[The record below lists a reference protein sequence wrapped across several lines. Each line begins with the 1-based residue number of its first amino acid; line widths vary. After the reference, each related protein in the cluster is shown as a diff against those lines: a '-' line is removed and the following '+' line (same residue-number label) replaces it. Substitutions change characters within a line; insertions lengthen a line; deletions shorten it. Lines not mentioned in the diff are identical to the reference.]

1 MVKEEFDKK
10 INKYPTD
17 FDEKASKIAV
27 KEVEKKLMNLRTID
41 KQKLVPPPFKEPPQ
55 WLPKSLYDEIDSI
68 IKQYDY
74 SITNPYE
81 SYYLKLARIRYSQNP
96 DLYKPKSMLEDKK
109 MNKKEWNEYLNRIKV
124 SINSLVLITDE
135 SMKDVWLK
143 LDKINTENLPKLFN
157 DIKNMYFNI
166 LPSQSFKEDNADNL
180 FHSILSIKTQ
190 EYKKLIKEDP
200 SHFLDLLEGVQH
212 YIEVYMEL
220 IAPDGADC
228 LDNDDEY
235 PFCNTN
241 WNLKITDTEY
251 FVFKDILNKIIE
263 KIKNRI
269 EFNKQERLKIN
280 QFLLNPISRKQKLE
294 NADEIFFI
302 KKLYLKMLKHFKKP
316 CYNEISI
323 IDEVLFG
330 GCYIENDIMKLIKPI
345 KNSIKKLKDKFN
357 NKGFVREDSD
367 HNFDI
372 EHTLFDKD

>member
-1 MVKEEFDKK
+1 MIEDFDKK

-17 FDEKASKIAV
+17 FDEKANILAV
-27 KEVEKKLMNLRTID
+27 EELEKKLINLKKINE
-41 KQKLVPPPFKEPPQ
+41 QKLVPPPFKEPPK

-81 SYYLKLARIRYSQNP
+81 SYYLKLAKIRYSQNP
-96 DLYKPKSMLEDKK
+96 DLYKPKSILEDKK

-166 LPSQSFKEDNADNL
+166 LPSPSFNKDNADNL
-180 FHSILSIKTQ
+180 FHSILSIKTR
-190 EYKKLIKEDP
+190 EYKELIEEDP

-212 YIEVYMEL
+212 YIEVDMEL

-228 LDNDDEY
+228 LDGDERY
-235 PFCNTN
+235 PYNNTN
-241 WNLKITDTEY
+241 WNLKITDMEY
-251 FVFKDILNKIIE
+251 SLFKNILNKIIE

-269 EFNKQERLKIN
+269 EYNKQERLKIN
-280 QFLLNPISRKQKLE
+280 EFLNNPISRKQKLE
-294 NADEIFFI
+294 NADEILFI

-323 IDEVLFG
+323 IDEVLFN
-330 GCYIENDIMKLIKPI
+330 GCHIENDIMKLVKPV
-345 KNSIKKLKDKFN
+345 KEKIKKLENEVK